1 MGWQMNR
8 LLAYAFT
15 TIVRH
20 GALTIIDADGVSHR
34 YGDGNGD
41 PVVVRLRDKATER
54 DLVIDPEMRL
64 AEAYMDGRLV
74 IEKGTAYDFL
84 ALLMENL
91 TAHRLPPWSRI
102 ADFAR
107 RRIRFVSQLNTQRRA
122 RRNAAHHYD
131 VDPRIYRLFLDKDL
145 QYSCAYFDPA
155 ETLHGDGL
163 DDAQLAKKRHIAAK
177 LNIAPQHRVLD
188 IGCGWGGLALYL
200 HQMCGAYV
208 RGITLSKSQYEAARD
223 RARNSGADRD
233 VTFAIE
239 DYRETTGT
247 FDRVV
252 SVGMLEHVGPA
263 AYDRFFSMVSDRLSQ
278 DGIALIHTIARSDDA
293 SGITNPFIANYI
305 FPGGYIPA
313 LSELMAS
320 IERSG
325 LVLGDIEA
333 LRLHYALT
341 LRRWRQRFAA
351 NRVKA
356 VAIAG
361 ERFCRMWEFYLAGS
375 EASFRY
381 QNLVVLQIQLVRKLE
396 SAPITRAYIA
406 ATERKLKA
414 RETPPH
420 GPQIRIVAGR

>member
-1 MGWQMNR
+1 MNR
-8 LLAYAFT
+8 LLAFAFT

-20 GALTIIDADGVSHR
+20 GALTVIDAGGKSHS
-34 YGDGNGD
+34 YGDGTGGA
-41 PVVVRLRDKATER
+41 VVIRLRDKATER
-54 DLVIDPEMRL
+54 DLVLDPELRVG
-64 AEAYMDGRLV
+64 EAYMDGRLV
-74 IEKGTAYDFL
+74 IEKGTTYDFL
-84 ALLMENL
+84 ALMMENMA
-91 TAHRLPPWSRI
+91 AHPLPPWSRLSE
-102 ADFAR
+102 FAR
-107 RRIRFVSQLNTQRRA
+107 RRMRFLSMLNTRRRA

-131 VDPRIYRLFLDKDL
+131 VDPRIYRLFLDRDM
-145 QYSCAYFDPA
+145 QYSCAYFNPA
-155 ETLHGDGL
+155 EPVNGDGL

-177 LNIAPQHRVLD
+177 LNVAPRHRVLD

-200 HQMCGAYV
+200 NEICGAYV
-208 RGITLSKSQYEAARD
+208 RGITLSNSQYEAARD
-223 RARNSGADRD
+223 RARHSHADRD

-263 AYDRFFSMVSDRLSQ
+263 AFDRFFSVVSDRLND
-278 DGIALIHTIARSDDA
+278 DGVALIHTIARSDDA
-293 SGITNPFIANYI
+293 GGITNPFLTNHI

-325 LVLGDIEA
+325 LVVGDIEV

-351 NRVKA
+351 NRDKA

-381 QNLVVLQIQLVRKLE
+381 QNLVVLQIQLVRKLG
-396 SAPITRAYIA
+396 ALPATRAYISA
-406 ATERKLKA
+406 NERKLKA
-414 RETPPH
+414 QETPPH